1 MGICKNNMTK
11 NQKQFIRDAEEQ
23 GFDVDYDYSGRGMY
37 GKTCPSIIE
46 ERYGSRFGTKASVRS
61 DSMGL
66 DTVIYC
72 PN

>member
-1 MGICKNNMTK
+1 MTK
-11 NQKQFIRDAEEQ
+11 NQRQFIRDAEKQ
-23 GFDVDYDYSGRGMY
+23 GFEIDHDYSGRGMY

-46 ERYGSRFGTKASVRS
+46 ERYCNSFVTKASVRS